1 MSGYDGFIMSS
12 KTMWASL
19 GYDRVM
25 ADMAKTLAALQTEKL
40 DIYYLHSPD
49 MKEGLV
55 DSLRAIHELHQAGSF
70 VELGISNFT
79 AWQVGPH
86 VPPVARAARAP
97 PSPPS
102 SVLRIWCYHLRQ
114 RYHLRQ
120 QLPHDTRIDNMQ

>member
-49 MKEGLV
+49 AATGLEET
-55 DSLRAIHELHQAGSF
+55 LRAMDELHRAGK
-70 VELGISNFT
+70 V
-79 AWQVGPH
+79 
-86 VPPVARAARAP
+86 
-97 PSPPS
+97 
-102 SVLRIWCYHLRQ
+102 
-114 RYHLRQ
+114 
-120 QLPHDTRIDNMQ
+120 